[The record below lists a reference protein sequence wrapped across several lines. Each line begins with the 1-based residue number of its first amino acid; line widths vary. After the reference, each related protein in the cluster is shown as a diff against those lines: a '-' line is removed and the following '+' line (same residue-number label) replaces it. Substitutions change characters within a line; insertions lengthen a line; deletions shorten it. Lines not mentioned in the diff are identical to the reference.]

1 MALAAVQ
8 AAVAVPVVELAAASA
23 AVEAQ
28 GLAGLALEPVAGP
41 AHHLRILLEEEL
53 QGLAVPH
60 LQRETALA
68 AAGEIRG
75 LVLVAEERENL
86 VVRNLMA

>member
-28 GLAGLALEPVAGP
+28 GLAGLALEPVAP